1 MVKKE
6 KLLSLARRNPN
17 GLPFTGFETLL
28 VKCGWEFLRQTGSH
42 RFWYSLTGYRLSIQ
56 PTKNGLAKTYQV
68 KQFLKQYDAE
78 NQQTD

>member
-6 KLLSLARRNPN
+6 KLLELARRNPS
-17 GLPFTGFETLL
+17 GLSFSQFEILL
-28 VKCGWEFLRQTGSH
+28 VKCGWEFKRQKGSH
-42 RFWYSLTGYRLSIQ
+42 RFWYSPIGYRLSIQ

-78 NQQTD
+78 NQ